1 MCGNQEITKLRYSH
15 FTKYCADIMVQYW
28 GLSKT
33 GNSVSYVK
41 WEKAEYLQYDSN
53 HVFKN

>member
-33 GNSVSYVK
+33 GNSVSYAK